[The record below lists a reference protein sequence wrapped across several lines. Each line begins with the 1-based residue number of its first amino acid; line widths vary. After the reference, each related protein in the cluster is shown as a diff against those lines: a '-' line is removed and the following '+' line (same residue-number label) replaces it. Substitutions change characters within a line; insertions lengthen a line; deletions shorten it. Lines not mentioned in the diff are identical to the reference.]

1 MKSSSKQ
8 IAQALRS
15 EVVLWTFPGYGDPEV
30 LLGHGIAAMVRLTG
44 CGDEEVEFE
53 AAKWLVGYAGALR
66 KTKLPVA
73 EEERAVLMAELR
85 TLYAQALPAKRAEA
99 LVLEASLETPEE
111 RKRRN

>member
-1 MKSSSKQ
+1 MKSSSKP

-15 EVVLWTFPGYGDPEV
+15 DVALWTFPGYRDPEV
-30 LLGHGIAAMVRLTG
+30 LLEHGIAAMLRLTE
-44 CGDEEVEFE
+44 CGDDKVEFE

-66 KTKLPVA
+66 KTNPS

-85 TLYAQALPAKRAEA
+85 ALYAQALPAEQGEA
-99 LVLEASLETPEE
+99 LVLEASLETAEE